1 MRISAS
7 GEQSM
12 IAVAIDQ
19 ILRLAPSISGPMEP
33 VVSSTNA
40 TSTMGLAAA
49 DVVKKND
56 GASAN
61 ASAAACATWRSMVF
75 PPARP
80 WAEKFR
86 GIRVLLGPELRQ
98 AIDGFAVYFVCV
110 NHVTAALLQC
120 HDPR

>member
-1 MRISAS
+1 MRMSAS

-33 VVSSTNA
+33 VVSSTKA
-40 TSTMGLAAA
+40 TSTTGLAAA
-49 DVVKKND
+49 GVVKTND
-56 GASAN
+56 GASAK
-61 ASAAACATWRSMVF
+61 ASAAACAIWRNMVF

-86 GIRVLLGPELRQ
+86 GIRDRLGPELRQ

-110 NHVTAALLQC
+110 NHATAALLRC
-120 HDPR
+120 NK